1 MEKIKILHISETFA
15 SGVYTYIKQL
25 KNYSK
30 KNDLKT
36 FIIYSGE
43 RSENKDILENDFSI
57 DTELI
62 CIQMTREISLLKDIV
77 SLINIIKEVRRI
89 KPDVIHVHSSKAGVL
104 GRIARIFHSKAKL
117 FYTPHGYSFLREDIS
132 NKKKKLYK
140 FVESVISK
148 IFGGTIV
155 ACGDQEYEEASK
167 IGKAV
172 LIRNGVDVNDFKK
185 FEEHIPNEIL
195 TIGTS
200 GNIYEPK
207 NPSFFNELASN
218 LPQYKFMWIG
228 DGELKNRLN
237 SEIVEISGWKSR
249 DDALELVNNFDVFI
263 STSLWE
269 GLPFNII
276 EAMAMSKP
284 IISSNIKGNRV
295 TISQNKN
302 GFLCNNLEE
311 FIAGIKKLEDKE
323 IRDSFGRK
331 SKNMVDELFDINKN
345 FIQLINLYKSK

>member
-1 MEKIKILHISETFA
+1 MEKIKILHISETFV

-25 KNYSK
+25 NNYSE

-43 RSENKDILENDFSI
+43 RSENKQILEKDFSKN
-57 DTELI
+57 TELI
-62 CIQMTREISLLKDIV
+62 CIQMTREITLFKDIF
-77 SLINIIKEVRRI
+77 SLINLIKEVRKI

-104 GRIARIFHSKAKL
+104 GRIARIFHLKAKL

-132 NKKKKLYK
+132 NNKKQLYK
-140 FVESVISK
+140 FVELAITK
-148 IFGGTIV
+148 IFGGTII
-155 ACGDQEYEEASK
+155 ACGDQEYEEAVK

-172 LIRNGVDVNDFKK
+172 LIRNGIDVNDFKK
-185 FEEHIPNEIL
+185 YEEHLPNKIL
-195 TIGTS
+195 TVGTS

-207 NPSFFNELASN
+207 NPSFFNDLASK
-218 LPQYKFMWIG
+218 LPEYKFMWIG
-228 DGELKNRLN
+228 DGDLRDRINPDV
-237 SEIVEISGWKSR
+237 VEITGWKSR
-249 DDALELVNNFDVFI
+249 DEALDLLNNLDIFI

-295 TISQNKN
+295 TINQNQN
-302 GFLCNNLEE
+302 GFLCNDLDE
-311 FIAGIKKLEDKE
+311 FIQAIKKLENKE
-323 IRDSFGRK
+323 LRDSFGEK
-331 SKNMVDELFDINKN
+331 SKLMVDELFNINKN
-345 FIQLINLYKSK
+345 FIQLINLYKG

>member
-1 MEKIKILHISETFA
+1 MGKIKTLHISETFV

-25 KNYSK
+25 NNYSE

-43 RSENKDILENDFSI
+43 RSENKEILEKDFSMN
-57 DTELI
+57 TELI
-62 CIQMTREISLLKDIV
+62 CIHMTREITLFKDIV

-104 GRIARIFHSKAKL
+104 GRIARIFHLKAKL

-132 NKKKKLYK
+132 NKKKKIYR
-140 FVESVISK
+140 FVELVTTK

-167 IGKAV
+167 LGKAV
-172 LIRNGVDVNDFKK
+172 LVRNGIDINDFKK
-185 FEEHIPNEIL
+185 YEEHIPNKIL

-207 NPSFFNELASN
+207 NPSFFNELASK

-237 SEIVEISGWKSR
+237 SEVVEISGWKSR
-249 DDALELVNNFDVFI
+249 EDALALVNNLDVFI

-311 FIAGIKKLEDKE
+311 FIEEIKKLEDKD
-323 IRDSFGRK
+323 IRDLFGK
-331 SKNMVDELFDINKN
+331 ESKHMVDELFNLNKN